1 MTLVKV
7 NSPLSKS
14 IDGFMKDFLSE
25 FPSTVSKTFREDV
38 LHFPPVNIKETP
50 QAYLVDLSVPGYEKS
65 DFKISLEENILTV
78 SSEKKTED
86 IKEEG
91 NKTIKTE
98 FSYKS
103 FKRSF
108 TIDEKIDAENI
119 SAKYENGIL
128 KLELP
133 RKEVIKQGSKEIN
146 IL

>member
-7 NSPLSKS
+7 NNPFTKS
-14 IDGFMKDFLSE
+14 LDGMMKDFFNE

-38 LHFPPVNIKETP
+38 LHFPPVNIIDTP
-50 QAYLVDLSVPGYEKS
+50 SAYQLEIAVPGFEKS
-65 DFKISLEENILTV
+65 DFKVNLEANVLTIST
-78 SSEKKTED
+78 EKK
-86 IKEEG
+86 EE
-91 NKTIKTE
+91 KTNETDKVIRKE
-98 FSYKS
+98 FSYKG

-108 TIDEKIDAENI
+108 TIDEKIDSDNI

-133 RKEVIKQGSKEIN
+133 KKEVVRTGAKEIN